1 MTEKENAMATAKT
14 STTTPK
20 TLTLRDPFPAEA
32 VGKLPRI
39 TCRACRESRNKRCP
53 DHNWVRC
60 QLCGQGHSSAAI
72 HLDYVGHADVTD
84 RLLKVDPSWTWRPF
98 TLEEM
103 QALPPAMR
111 DAGLWVYLTVDGVT
125 RPGFGDA
132 QGKSG
137 PNAVK
142 ECIGDALRNA
152 AMRFGV
158 ALDLWAKGD
167 RDWEVK
173 DETPDPPAAQPA
185 QEATQEPA
193 SAPPGPPAD
202 QSGFQTAGGSE
213 KAAQDA
219 FWGLWAQM
227 TEAQQASAQA
237 GWPFGDPPE
246 SLDHPTM
253 VQAVKYLQEV
263 RRTPQGAPDPS

>member
-1 MTEKENAMATAKT
+1 MAAAKT
-14 STTTPK
+14 STTTKAAPAI
-20 TLTLRDPFPAEA
+20 TLRDPFPAEA

-60 QLCGQGHSSAAI
+60 QECGQGHSSAAI

-84 RLLKVDPSWTWRPF
+84 RLLKVDPTWTWRPF

-103 QALPPAMR
+103 QALPPSMR

-173 DETPDPPAAQPA
+173 DDTPDPAPQKAAQPA
-185 QEATQEPA
+185 QEPV
-193 SAPPGPPAD
+193 SAPRTDGPKG
-202 QSGFQTAGGSE
+202 QSHGSE

-219 FWGLWAQM
+219 FWGIWDKMTDEQKAQ
-227 TEAQQASAQA
+227 AQQT
-237 GWPFGDPPE
+237 WPFTGSPE
-246 SLDHPTM
+246 SLDHPEM
-253 VQAVKYLQEV
+253 VHAVKHLQAVL
-263 RRTPQGAPDPS
+263 RGPSQGAVNPT

>member
-1 MTEKENAMATAKT
+1 MAT
-14 STTTPK
+14 STTTKTAAKAAPK
-20 TLTLRDPFPAEA
+20 AVTLRDPFPAEA

-39 TCRACRESRNKRCP
+39 TCRDCRDARNKRCP
-53 DHNWVRC
+53 NHQWVRC
-60 QLCGQGHSSAAI
+60 QECGQGHSSAAI

-111 DAGLWVYLTVDGVT
+111 DLGLWVYLTVDGVT

-132 QGKSG
+132 QGKTG

-167 RDWEVK
+167 RDWDVK
-173 DETPDPPAAQPA
+173 DETPEPQPQRAQGGA
-185 QEATQEPA
+185 QEPA
-193 SAPPGPPAD
+193 QAAPAPQAAQEPKGAETSAREAFWGIWAELSD
-202 QSGFQTAGGSE
+202 EQQQ
-213 KAAQDA
+213 AAQD
-219 FWGLWAQM
+219 
-227 TEAQQASAQA
+227 
-237 GWPFGDPPE
+237 GWPFGAAPE
-246 SLDHPTM
+246 ALSHQDM
-253 VQAVKYLQEV
+253 VRAVLYLQEV
-263 RRTPQGAPDPS
+263 RARGMDQQGAPDPS